1 MHHRPPILYIYLVNL
16 ITRLGE
22 FGYLN
27 LQVLLNL
34 RYALRDRR
42 RLAYQL
48 DHVGV
53 NSVPLVLLVGF
64 FAGTIIA
71 WQAAYQFTGLVSL
84 DIMGGQ
90 VARVSVMEMGPVLTA
105 LVVAGRI
112 GASMTAEIGTMVV
125 TQQVDALRT
134 MGLQPVRY
142 LVVPRV
148 LGLSLM
154 MPVLTMFA
162 NVVSIIGAFL
172 VSGYFLDITY
182 QSFLESIHTFF
193 QVRDLVGG
201 LVKSCIFGLI
211 ISLIGCYMGLSTS
224 GGAKGVG
231 SATISSF
238 VLSAIFIL
246 IGDFLL
252 WLILF

>member
-1 MHHRPPILYIYLVNL
+1 VNL
-16 ITRLGE
+16 ATRLGE
-22 FGYLN
+22 FGYMC
-27 LQVLLNL
+27 LQVVLNL
-34 RYALRDRR
+34 RYALFDRR
-42 RLAYQL
+42 RLIEQL

-53 NSVPLVLLVGF
+53 NSILLVMLVGF

-71 WQAAYQFTGLVSL
+71 WQAAYQFSGMISL
-84 DIMGGQ
+84 DVLGGQ

-105 LVVAGRI
+105 LVIAGRI

-134 MGLQPVRY
+134 LALEPVRY
-142 LVVPRV
+142 LVMPRV
-148 LGLSLM
+148 LGLIIM
-154 MPVLTMFA
+154 MPILTMFSDIVA
-162 NVVSIIGAFL
+162 IIGAYL

-193 QVRDLVGG
+193 QARDLIGG
-201 LVKSCIFGLI
+201 LVKSCVFGAL
-211 ISLIGCYMGLSTS
+211 ISLIGCYMGLSTT

-231 SATISSF
+231 RATITSF
-238 VLSAIFIL
+238 VLAAVSIL
-246 IGDFLL
+246 VGDFLL

>member
-1 MHHRPPILYIYLVNL
+1 MC
-16 ITRLGE
+16 
-22 FGYLN
+22 
-27 LQVLLNL
+27 LQVVLNL
-34 RYALRDRR
+34 RHAFSDRR
-42 RLAYQL
+42 RLIEQL

-53 NSVPLVLLVGF
+53 NSILLVMLVGF

-71 WQAAYQFTGLVSL
+71 WQAAYQFSGMISL
-84 DIMGGQ
+84 DVLGGQ

-105 LVVAGRI
+105 LVIAGRI

-134 MGLQPVRY
+134 LALEPVRF
-142 LVVPRV
+142 LVMPRV
-148 LGLSLM
+148 LGLIIM
-154 MPVLTMFA
+154 MPILTMFSDIVA
-162 NVVSIIGAFL
+162 IIGAYL

-193 QVRDLVGG
+193 QTRDLVGG
-201 LVKSCIFGLI
+201 LVKSCVFGALI
-211 ISLIGCYMGLSTS
+211 SFIGCYMGLSTA

-231 SATISSF
+231 RATITSF
-238 VLSAIFIL
+238 VLAAVSIL
-246 IGDFLL
+246 VGDFLM

>member
-1 MHHRPPILYIYLVNL
+1 MNLVS
-16 ITRLGE
+16 RLGE
-22 FGYLN
+22 FGYL
-27 LQVLLNL
+27 LWQVLLHL
-34 RYALRDRR
+34 PHAWRDRR

-53 NSVPLVLLVGF
+53 NSIPLVLLIGF

-71 WQAAYQFTGLVSL
+71 WQAAYQFSGVVSL
-84 DIMGGQ
+84 DILGGQ

-134 MGLQPVRY
+134 LAIDPVRY
-142 LVVPRV
+142 LVLPRV
-148 LGLSLM
+148 LGLGIM

-162 NVVSIIGAFL
+162 NVVSIAGAYL
-172 VSGYFLDITY
+172 VSGFFLDITY
-182 QSFLESIHTFF
+182 QTFIDSIQSFFEL
-193 QVRDLVGG
+193 RDLMGG
-201 LVKSCIFGLI
+201 LLKACLFGII

-231 SATISSF
+231 QSTITSF
-238 VLSAIFIL
+238 VLAAVFIL
-246 IGDFLL
+246 VGDFLL

>member
-1 MHHRPPILYIYLVNL
+1 MNL
-16 ITRLGE
+16 IHRLGE
-22 FGYLN
+22 FGYLI

-34 RYALRDRR
+34 RYAFHDRR
-42 RLAYQL
+42 RLGYQL

-64 FAGTIIA
+64 FSGTIIA

-134 MGLQPVRY
+134 MALDPVRY
-142 LVVPRV
+142 LVLPRV
-148 LGLSLM
+148 LGLGLM

-162 NVVSIIGAFL
+162 NVVSILGAYL

-193 QVRDLVGG
+193 EVRDLVGG
-201 LVKSCIFGLI
+201 LVKACFFGIL
-211 ISLIGCYMGLSTS
+211 ISLIGCYMGLSTT

-231 SATISSF
+231 RATISSF
-238 VLSAIFIL
+238 VLAAVFIL
-246 IGDFLL
+246 IGDFML

>member
-1 MHHRPPILYIYLVNL
+1 VDFLN
-16 ITRLGE
+16 RLGE
-22 FGYLN
+22 FGYMN
-27 LQVLLNL
+27 LQVVLNL
-34 RYALRDRR
+34 RYALHDRR
-42 RLAYQL
+42 RLAAQL

-53 NSVPLVLLVGF
+53 NSIPLVLLVGF

-71 WQAAYQFTGLVSL
+71 WQAAYQFTGMISL
-84 DIMGGQ
+84 DVMGGQ

-105 LVVAGRI
+105 LVIAGRI

-134 MGLQPVRY
+134 MALDPVRY
-142 LVVPRV
+142 LVLPRV
-148 LGLSLM
+148 LGLTLM

-162 NVVSIIGAFL
+162 NIVSIIGAYL

-193 QVRDLVGG
+193 QVRDLIGG
-201 LVKSCIFGLI
+201 LIKSCVFGLL
-211 ISLIGCYMGLSTS
+211 ISLVGCFMGLTTT

-231 SATISSF
+231 KATISSF
-238 VLSAIFIL
+238 VLAAVFIL
-246 IGDFLL
+246 VGDFML

>member
-1 MHHRPPILYIYLVNL
+1 VKL
-16 ITRLGE
+16 ITQLGE

-27 LQVLLNL
+27 LQVLKNL
-34 RYALRDRR
+34 RYVFHDRQ

-71 WQAAYQFTGLVSL
+71 WQAAYQFTGMISL
-84 DIMGGQ
+84 DVMGGQ

-134 MGLQPVRY
+134 LAIDPIRY
-142 LVVPRV
+142 LVMPRV
-148 LGLSLM
+148 LGLGIM
-154 MPVLTMFA
+154 MPILTIFA
-162 NVVSIIGAFL
+162 NLVSIIGAYL

-182 QSFLESIHTFF
+182 QSFLDSIHTFF
-193 QVRDLVGG
+193 EVRDLFGG
-201 LVKSCIFGLI
+201 LIKASLFGVL
-211 ISLIGCYMGLSTS
+211 ISLIGCYKGLSTT

-231 SATISSF
+231 KSTISSF
-238 VLSAIFIL
+238 VLSAVLIL
-246 IGDFLL
+246 VGDFML

>member
-1 MHHRPPILYIYLVNL
+1 MNL
-16 ITRLGE
+16 ITQLGE
-22 FGYLN
+22 FGYLT
-27 LQVLLNL
+27 LQVVLNL
-34 RYALRDRR
+34 RYAFHDRK
-42 RLAYQL
+42 RLTYQL

-53 NSVPLVLLVGF
+53 NSIPLVLLVGF

-71 WQAAYQFTGLVSL
+71 WQAAYQFSGLISL

-134 MGLQPVRY
+134 MALNPIRY
-142 LVVPRV
+142 LVLPRV
-148 LGLSLM
+148 LGLGIM
-154 MPVLTMFA
+154 MPILTIFA
-162 NVVSIIGAFL
+162 NVVSIIGAYL

-193 QVRDLVGG
+193 QVRDLLGG
-201 LVKSCIFGLI
+201 IAKSCVFGVLI
-211 ISLIGCYMGLSTS
+211 ALIGCYMGLSTS
-224 GGAKGVG
+224 GGAQGVG
-231 SATISSF
+231 RSTISSF
-238 VLSAIFIL
+238 VLSAVFIL
-246 IGDFLL
+246 IGDFML

>member
-1 MHHRPPILYIYLVNL
+1 M
-16 ITRLGE
+16 
-22 FGYLN
+22 N
-27 LQVLLNL
+27 LQVVLNL
-34 RYALRDRR
+34 RYAFHDRR
-42 RLAYQL
+42 RLAAQL

-53 NSVPLVLLVGF
+53 NSIPLVLLVGF

-71 WQAAYQFTGLVSL
+71 WQAAYQFTGMISL
-84 DIMGGQ
+84 DVMGGQ

-105 LVVAGRI
+105 LVIAGRI

-134 MGLQPVRY
+134 MALDPVRY
-142 LVVPRV
+142 LVLPRV
-148 LGLSLM
+148 LGLTLM

-162 NVVSIIGAFL
+162 NIVSIIGAYL

-193 QVRDLVGG
+193 QVRDLIGG
-201 LVKSCIFGLI
+201 LIKSCVFGLL
-211 ISLIGCYMGLSTS
+211 ISLVGCFMGLTTT

-231 SATISSF
+231 KATISSF
-238 VLSAIFIL
+238 VLAAVFIL
-246 IGDFLL
+246 VGDFML